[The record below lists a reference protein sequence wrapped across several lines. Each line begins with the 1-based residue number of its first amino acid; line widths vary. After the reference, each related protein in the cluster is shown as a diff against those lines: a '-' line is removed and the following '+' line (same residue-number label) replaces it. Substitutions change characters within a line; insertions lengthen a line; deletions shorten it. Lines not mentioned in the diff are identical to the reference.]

1 MHCKDTCMIVD
12 LREGQNLAEI
22 TNMIAVLSAAGWKT
36 RISLKEYGG
45 ETLKLAKQ
53 AADQGFDAIIGYG
66 GDGTLNQVVN
76 GVMNVGGKN
85 IVGVIPGGTANEWAG
100 EISVPGD
107 HVKAALTLVNSDV
120 RKVDLGHVSVE
131 GLSFSGTT
139 QTEDNNSANATTK
152 GKESKKKKKKLSARA
167 KPYFLLMAGLGIDAA
182 VIAHTSKSLK
192 YHMGRLAFDVAA
204 AKELPQQQSFSIE
217 IQSTDKNGNIER
229 WQGEALQVIVANT
242 RRYANMVQITSDAY
256 LDDGLLDVCVIT
268 GGSAIK
274 TIGQLT
280 SLFLRHKPDPTTSK
294 FFHGAQISIRVPA
307 SIRMQLDGN
316 AVDVQDYLD
325 KSEQEALQQVEDPHQ
340 VMVNYLF
347 VSEPHALRMAIP
359 RTYDD
364 TLFQN
369 HRVADETKHKHN
381 GTQANG
387 VQAASVHPQPPSSE
401 QIEALV
407 KDGYTVTVVGSV
419 PDPAKSQTYIIA
431 GNMRKQNN
439 DETVPVAVRVNGNAV
454 TVKRTGEYLA
464 ANELEQLQEG
474 AEIVVKGKKNKRGVI
489 RATHVIV

>member
-1 MHCKDTCMIVD
+1 
-12 LREGQNLAEI
+12 
-22 TNMIAVLSAAGWKT
+22 
-36 RISLKEYGG
+36 
-45 ETLKLAKQ
+45 
-53 AADQGFDAIIGYG
+53 
-66 GDGTLNQVVN
+66 
-76 GVMNVGGKN
+76 
-85 IVGVIPGGTANEWAG
+85 
-100 EISVPGD
+100 
-107 HVKAALTLVNSDV
+107 
-120 RKVDLGHVSVE
+120 
-131 GLSFSGTT
+131 
-139 QTEDNNSANATTK
+139 
-152 GKESKKKKKKLSARA
+152 
-167 KPYFLLMAGLGIDAA
+167 MAGLGIDAA
-182 VIAHTSKSLK
+182 VIANTSKSLK

-204 AKELPQQQSFSIE
+204 AKELPRQQPFSIE
-217 IQSTDKNGNIER
+217 IQSVDKNGNIER

-268 GGSAIK
+268 GGSALK
-274 TIGQLT
+274 TMEQLT

-294 FFHGAQISIRVPA
+294 FFHGARISIRVPA

-316 AVDVQDYLD
+316 AVDLQDYLD

-369 HRVADETKHKHN
+369 HRVAEQPETKHKHN

-387 VQAASVHPQPPSSE
+387 VQAEPVQPQPPSSE

-419 PDPAKSQTYIIA
+419 PDPARSQTYIIA
-431 GNMRKQNN
+431 GNIRKQNN
-439 DETVPVAVRVNGNAV
+439 DEIVPVAVRVNGNAV
-454 TVKRTGEYLA
+454 TVKRTGEHLSS
-464 ANELEQLQEG
+464 NELERLQEG
-474 AEIVVKGKKNKRGVI
+474 AEIVVKGKRNKRGVI